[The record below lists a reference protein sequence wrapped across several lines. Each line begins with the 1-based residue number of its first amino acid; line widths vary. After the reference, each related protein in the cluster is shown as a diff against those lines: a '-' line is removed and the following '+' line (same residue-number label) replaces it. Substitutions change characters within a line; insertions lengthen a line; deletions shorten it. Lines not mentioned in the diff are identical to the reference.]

1 MPTKS
6 LKSLASCNLAG
17 RWCFRPTDSTQ
28 ASHTNSLAAATI
40 WGEAFW
46 AFKCSANT
54 FGSGWP
60 KLVWS
65 FFKSDLSWGSKSRNL
80 GPWIEIGGGAHPS
93 NWAGGWNPEALTIAS
108 SLGTGLGIT
117 PLASGTCLGR
127 LAGGFAISSAWTL
140 CSSTNVPKL
149 VIINLDGTAARIRW
163 ARFKTN
169 QSSNPKSWIDPVLL
183 WMQTVWRMLLW
194 FRSGRSKGNW
204 NLSVPRHT

>member
-1 MPTKS
+1 MPTRS

-80 GPWIEIGGGAHPS
+80 GPWMEIGGGAHPS

-117 PLASGTCLGR
+117 PWLLEHVWASLQVALR
-127 LAGGFAISSAWTL
+127 SLPHEPW
-140 CSSTNVPKL
+140 
-149 VIINLDGTAARIRW
+149 
-163 ARFKTN
+163 
-169 QSSNPKSWIDPVLL
+169 VLL
-183 WMQTVWRMLLW
+183 PMCQ
-194 FRSGRSKGNW
+194 NW
-204 NLSVPRHT
+204 